1 MKNQDHLSVEK
12 KKLLRDFDFE
22 TEQAFIA
29 GGAITSV
36 FTNKTIHDFDLYYK
50 SREAFESAVED
61 AYRKG
66 LWCVAV
72 SGRAITFTRGNTI
85 YQLMCFRWFPTASD
99 IFESFDFTAC
109 MGAYDLDTD
118 RFELHERFLIDAARR
133 DLVFNHKTA
142 YPLAS
147 GLRALKY
154 QGKGYSIDRREWLK
168 LVTAISF
175 QKIES
180 WEELRDQIG
189 GQYGYQ
195 VAIDTTKPFNL
206 ENAIESLAE
215 AAMERSAESVAE
227 AQTLEGVEKIDG
239 IPANAEEALAM
250 IFPREFAA
258 QCRKEA
264 KDAARP

>member
-1 MKNQDHLSVEK
+1 MKHDHLSVER

-66 LWCVAV
+66 MWCVAV
-72 SGRAITFTRGNTI
+72 SGRAITFKYRDSI
-85 YQLMCFRWFPTASD
+85 YQLMCFRWFPTAED
-99 IFESFDFTAC
+99 IFDSFDFTAC
-109 MGAYDLDTD
+109 MGAYDLDQE
-118 RFELHERFLIDAARR
+118 RFDLHERFLIDAARR

-154 QGKGYSIDRREWLK
+154 QQKGYSIDRREWVK

-175 QKIES
+175 QKIGS

-189 GQYGYQ
+189 GQYGDQ
-195 VAIDTTKPFNL
+195 VAMDMSQPFNL
-206 ENAIESLAE
+206 ENAIESLAA
-215 AAMERSAESVAE
+215 AAMERSAENVAE
-227 AQTLEGVEKIDG
+227 YQGLEDAEKIDG

-258 QCRKEA
+258 QCRKEGA
-264 KDAARP
+264 NGPRT